1 MPANV
6 PVGRKNKYTGTKKKI
21 ILTYLKCSMKAG
33 ADGSVNRLGQGKGS
47 ITGNMF
53 GLHRY
58 S

>member
-33 ADGSVNRLGQGKGS
+33 ADGSVNRLGRGKGA
-47 ITGNMF
+47 
-53 GLHRY
+53 
-58 S
+58 